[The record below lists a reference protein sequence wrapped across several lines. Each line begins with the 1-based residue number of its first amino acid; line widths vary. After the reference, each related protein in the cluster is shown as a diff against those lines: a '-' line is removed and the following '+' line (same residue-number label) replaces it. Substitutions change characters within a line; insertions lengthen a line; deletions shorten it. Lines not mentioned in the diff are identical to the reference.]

1 MAGSYDCGSQCGQMD
16 PVLLIIWGIH
26 ALIADCY
33 FGTDMQTERQVA
45 IVPAPS
51 SLFQAPLPLLKVT
64 SKVYKGKVLSS
75 PPLPTYSIFLYVLL
89 WGPDNESRAFKSN
102 HIYEGY

>member
-1 MAGSYDCGSQCGQMD
+1 MKG
-16 PVLLIIWGIH
+16 PFLLIIWGIC

-33 FGTDMQTERQVA
+33 FGTDVQTERQVA
-45 IVPAPS
+45 TVPAPS

-75 PPLPTYSIFLYVLL
+75 PPLPTHSIFLYFPF
-89 WGPDNESRAFKSN
+89 WEPDNESGAFKSN
-102 HIYEGY
+102 HIHEGY